1 MGEMTTTTPTHHR
14 TNSKYLPKDW
24 LVPGLEPQTKAAKKV
39 VTIVICVLWYACNI
53 SVVLLNKALLTT
65 FEFKK
70 PVILTLC
77 HMLTCSILSYFVS
90 LTKIFPRQY
99 VQTRSQLVKICTLAG
114 VFVTSIVLGNVS
126 LRYIPVSFNQAIG
139 ATTPFFTAM
148 LAALIQAKFES
159 RVTYISLIPV
169 VVGIIITTGGEPSF
183 HTFGFLACVGG
194 TFCRGLKSVMQ
205 AVLLSSENEKMSSMN
220 LLMYM
225 SPAAVVIL
233 IFVAAVVEPT
243 GVYDTLELLKSPF
256 FCFILWAN
264 CVLAYCLNLLN
275 FLVTRYTSAL
285 TLQVLGNGKGVVAA
299 GVSIA
304 IFRNPV
310 TVQGMLGYF
319 ITIAGVVAYSESKK
333 RTVRIRSLSR
343 GEGVMKDN
351 RPSVN
356 PSKV

>member
-1 MGEMTTTTPTHHR
+1 MNNTPTHHR

-24 LVPGLEPQTKAAKKV
+24 LPLGPGLEQSGKPGKKL
-39 VTIVICVLWYACNI
+39 VTVIICVLWYTTNI

-65 FEFKK
+65 FGFKK

-77 HMLTCSILSYFVS
+77 HMFTCSILSYGVS
-90 LTKIFPRQY
+90 LTKTFPKQY
-99 VQTRSQLVKICTLAG
+99 IQTNTQFVKICTLAG
-114 VFVTSIVLGNVS
+114 VFVTSIVMGNVS
-126 LRYIPVSFNQAIG
+126 LKFIPVSFNQAIG

-148 LAALIQAKFES
+148 LAVVIQSKFES

-183 HTFGFLACVGG
+183 HMFGFLACVTG

-205 AVLLSSENEKMSSMN
+205 AVLLSSESEKMSSMN

-225 SPAAVVIL
+225 SPVATIIL
-233 IFVAAVVEPT
+233 IFVAAIVEPT
-243 GVYDTLELLKSPF
+243 GIWDTIALMRESTF
-256 FCFILWAN
+256 FCFVLVIN

-299 GVSIA
+299 AVSIM
-304 IFRNPV
+304 IFKNPV
-310 TVQGMLGYF
+310 TLMGILGYV
-319 ITIAGVVAYSESKK
+319 ITMGGVVAYSESKK
-333 RTVRIRSLSR
+333 RSKSR
-343 GEGVMKDN
+343 NVLAQKEGE
-351 RPSVN
+351 SIIIVN
-356 PSKV
+356 HQSKV